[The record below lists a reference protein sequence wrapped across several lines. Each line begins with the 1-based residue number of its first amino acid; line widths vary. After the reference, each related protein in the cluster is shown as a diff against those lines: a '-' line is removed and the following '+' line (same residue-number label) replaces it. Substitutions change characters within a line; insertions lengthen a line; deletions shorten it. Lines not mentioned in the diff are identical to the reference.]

1 MKLSLL
7 LFTAAGFV
15 VLSVFYYA
23 WMTGFTFA
31 STELSA
37 FPNYNMLARS
47 FLAGRLDLLDNPPED
62 YSLFE
67 GKKYLYFGPVPA
79 LFHAF
84 FRVIGW
90 EISTGFMT
98 VLFAAGTWAIFLL
111 ILVRLGS
118 DRTKEPLRRLQI
130 AFAVMFAVN
139 GFVLW
144 MVAIPSIHHEAI
156 SSAIFLLLLAVYF
169 VLKAAQNSYTVS
181 ITDALIIG
189 VSLALSLGS
198 RFSYFLSVIFLVALM
213 VRGILR
219 HREGKSW
226 SKSLLPASVIV
237 GTVLSGFIL
246 LLAYNYARFGSLTEF
261 GMKYAASFFY
271 WEYLLQGNFFRYDHI
286 PYNLWSYLFCIPQGD
301 PHFPYVK
308 LPFYILKVESVSGMP
323 YLLVHVNELC
333 SSLFCF
339 LPVLLFCFV
348 PVFKRANDATA
359 LQRVALGLF
368 AAVCV
373 LQILPLS
380 MSMAAIT
387 RYYYDFLPMMMVI
400 AFLGIKQVQE
410 EFQHKNLMLVI
421 ITVVSILFSFA
432 VTVNAVRFHEA
443 FSAYRSP
450 LLNLI
455 GGSP

>member
-1 MKLSLL
+1 
-7 LFTAAGFV
+7 
-15 VLSVFYYA
+15 
-23 WMTGFTFA
+23 
-31 STELSA
+31 
-37 FPNYNMLARS
+37 
-47 FLAGRLDLLDNPPED
+47 
-62 YSLFE
+62 
-67 GKKYLYFGPVPA
+67 
-79 LFHAF
+79 
-84 FRVIGW
+84 
-90 EISTGFMT
+90 
-98 VLFAAGTWAIFLL
+98 
-111 ILVRLGS
+111 
-118 DRTKEPLRRLQI
+118 
-130 AFAVMFAVN
+130 
-139 GFVLW
+139 
-144 MVAIPSIHHEAI
+144 
-156 SSAIFLLLLAVYF
+156 
-169 VLKAAQNSYTVS
+169 
-181 ITDALIIG
+181 
-189 VSLALSLGS
+189 
-198 RFSYFLSVIFLVALM
+198 
-213 VRGILR
+213 
-219 HREGKSW
+219 
-226 SKSLLPASVIV
+226 
-237 GTVLSGFIL
+237 L